1 METQHHAGVV
11 LFGVHHFLVI
21 CVAQEGQDHPVRAQG
36 RLDDIGDIMLAGFLI
51 EVFQLDAGVLAVLT
65 EVVVGAIRDA
75 PQLAPAE
82 GEEKLEIGGGFGV
95 VGKLLLLVIPQLQVF
110 LLHAHV
116 QQPVPAVV
124 LPEGKPF
131 QVGAGLAE
139 EFQFHL
145 LEFPGAE
152 GEVAGGDFV
161 AKALADLGHAEGDFF
176 AGGALDVGEV
186 DKDALS
192 GLGPEI
198 QLIFR
203 VLGDALEGFE
213 HQVKGADVGE
223 VVFAAFRA
231 ADIVLVDIRLHFL
244 EAPAGGQSA
253 RVLDKLI
260 GTVAGFAA
268 FAVHEGVGE
277 VAYVA
282 GGDPHLGIHQDG
294 GIQAHIVGAFLD
306 ELLPPG
312 ALDVI
317 F

>member
-1 METQHHAGVV
+1 M
-11 LFGVHHFLVI
+11 
-21 CVAQEGQDHPVRAQG
+21 
-36 RLDDIGDIMLAGFLI
+36 
-51 EVFQLDAGVLAVLT
+51 
-65 EVVVGAIRDA
+65 
-75 PQLAPAE
+75 
-82 GEEKLEIGGGFGV
+82 
-95 VGKLLLLVIPQLQVF
+95 
-110 LLHAHV
+110 
-116 QQPVPAVV
+116 
-124 LPEGKPF
+124 
-131 QVGAGLAE
+131 
-139 EFQFHL
+139 
-145 LEFPGAE
+145 
-152 GEVAGGDFV
+152 
-161 AKALADLGHAEGDFF
+161 GHTEGDFF

-244 EAPAGGQSA
+244 KAPAGGQSA

-306 ELLPPG
+306 EFLPPG

-317 F
+317 FQLHAQGAVIPGIGQSAIYVGAGENKAPSLAQSDDFFHGFFRVLHG